1 MDDRSVAGEPMDRE
15 DVQDADDII
24 NFAMPTQ
31 QQLADT

>member
-1 MDDRSVAGEPMDRE
+1 MEDRSVAGEAMDRE

-24 NFAMPTQ
+24 NFVMPNL